1 MTSCARSGVFIVGL
15 FPMADTSMKQPL
27 IDETGNP
34 EGYIN
39 LAEYDATMMEWPG
52 IAIANIY
59 TGAACDVNALTT
71 AVQNVVAKHP
81 ILGGRLVKVPKTQAA
96 SGFAVRLLPGVSG
109 VPIRVFNLSADEEAQ
124 ASKVTPKSMVADFC
138 NTAS

>member
-1 MTSCARSGVFIVGL
+1 MTSCARSRVFIVGL
-15 FPMADTSMKQPL
+15 LPMADTSINQ
-27 IDETGNP
+27 IDETGTP

-81 ILGGRLVKVPKTQAA
+81 ILGGVW
-96 SGFAVRLLPGVSG
+96 
-109 VPIRVFNLSADEEAQ
+109 
-124 ASKVTPKSMVADFC
+124 
-138 NTAS
+138 

>member
-1 MTSCARSGVFIVGL
+1 
-15 FPMADTSMKQPL
+15 MKQPL

-81 ILGGRLVKVPKTQAA
+81 ILGGRLWGSEDAGCIWICGTPT
-96 SGFAVRLLPGVSG
+96 PGRFRRSDSCV
-109 VPIRVFNLSADEEAQ
+109 
-124 ASKVTPKSMVADFC
+124 
-138 NTAS
+138 

>member
-1 MTSCARSGVFIVGL
+1 
-15 FPMADTSMKQPL
+15 MADTSMKQPL

-71 AVQNVVAKHP
+71 AVHNVVANEP
-81 ILGGRLVKVPKTQAA
+81 GWPSGEGSEDAGCIWICSTPTPGRFRRSDSCV
-96 SGFAVRLLPGVSG
+96 
-109 VPIRVFNLSADEEAQ
+109 
-124 ASKVTPKSMVADFC
+124 
-138 NTAS
+138 